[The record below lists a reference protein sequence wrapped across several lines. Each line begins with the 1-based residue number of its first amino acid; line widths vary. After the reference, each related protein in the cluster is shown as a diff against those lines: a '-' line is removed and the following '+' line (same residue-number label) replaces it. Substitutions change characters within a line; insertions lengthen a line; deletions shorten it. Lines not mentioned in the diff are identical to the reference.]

1 MRFQDKVAVI
11 TAMASGIGRATADI
25 MAAEGAIVVGVD
37 NNGERLDAA
46 VTALR
51 EAGGPAH
58 GRVCDALDPAQVD
71 TVVGGVAQEF
81 GAIDILVKAGG
92 RSTIT
97 LEARAGVDELI
108 FARLERLLDFNTV
121 ATL

>member
-51 EAGGPAH
+51 EAGGGAPGRGWGAPHPAPR
-58 GRVCDALDPAQVD
+58 G
-71 TVVGGVAQEF
+71 TGVGG
-81 GAIDILVKAGG
+81 GCPGIWAGDKPG
-92 RSTIT
+92 TTGGGGPHNFENR
-97 LEARAGVDELI
+97 ARAGG
-108 FARLERLLDFNTV
+108 NG
-121 ATL
+121 

>member
-1 MRFQDKVAVI
+1 MLAAKGAACLRRTGGERGTMRFQDKVAVI

-51 EAGGPAH
+51 EAGGRAH

-71 TVVGGVAQEF
+71 TGVGGDSPGIRAVRNPGQP
-81 GAIDILVKAGG
+81 G
-92 RSTIT
+92 RGTPHHFES
-97 LEARAGVDELI
+97 
-108 FARLERLLDFNTV
+108 
-121 ATL
+121 